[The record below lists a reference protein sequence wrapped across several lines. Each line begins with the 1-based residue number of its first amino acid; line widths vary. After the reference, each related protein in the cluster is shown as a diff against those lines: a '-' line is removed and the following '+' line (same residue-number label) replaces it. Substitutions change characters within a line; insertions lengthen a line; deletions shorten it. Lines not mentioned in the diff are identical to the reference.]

1 MLNTRDEQHTLS
13 QPLAAMCRKLQQEGR
28 ISAIL
33 LPDGTSAPPMH
44 QHADDTT
51 IHMSTAD
58 DLTTVIQEAVQ
69 PFCRASGAKVS
80 LPKSWGLT
88 LGSHPSIV
96 GTHGPTGI
104 FFLELTRPKGT

>member
-1 MLNTRDEQHTLS
+1 
-13 QPLAAMCRKLQQEGR
+13 
-28 ISAIL
+28 
-33 LPDGTSAPPMH
+33 MH

-69 PFCRASGAKVS
+69 PFCRASGAQVS

-104 FFLELTRPKGT
+104 FFLEFTRPKGT

>member
-1 MLNTRDEQHTLS
+1 
-13 QPLAAMCRKLQQEGR
+13 
-28 ISAIL
+28 
-33 LPDGTSAPPMH
+33 MH

-69 PFCRASGAKVS
+69 PFCRASGARVR

-96 GTHGPTGI
+96 GSHGSLALPSR
-104 FFLELTRPKGT
+104 RP

>member
-1 MLNTRDEQHTLS
+1 MQMTLQS
-13 QPLAAMCRKLQQEGR
+13 TCPQTKK
-28 ISAIL
+28 
-33 LPDGTSAPPMH
+33 
-44 QHADDTT
+44 
-51 IHMSTAD
+51 IHLSTAD

-104 FFLELTRPKGT
+104 FFFFFFFFFFFLELTRPTGLLALPSRRP